1 MNNEQ
6 MNTEK
11 AIFGSDLFPQGQ
23 IRLSELSVY
32 NWGSFHGLHTA
43 SIDADGTLVTGDN
56 GAGKS
61 TFIDGLMA
69 LLLPA
74 GKATFNVAAAQGDRS
89 DRSLLSYM
97 RGSFG
102 SAHDGSSTRVKS
114 KREKGVVTGLRALY
128 QGDDGSSVTLAALF
142 WTNSTTNSLSDV
154 KRVYVVAKRNMLL
167 KEMLDAFGEG
177 NARQLKQWLRD
188 DPAITDCDS
197 NFSDYQELYRKH
209 LYMDNKNAPALLSRA
224 LGLKKIDDLTKLIR
238 ELVLE
243 PSSVKE
249 DARKVV
255 EEFSD
260 LVAIHEQLIDAKEQY
275 NHLNRLPELA
285 ESIAKAAKALYS
297 LQLEK
302 NNLGVYFG
310 EALSILWLKKLS
322 EIKGQLEAIARA
334 IKNAEI
340 DENDAQGAV
349 EKRHEEYLNLGGDKI
364 ESLKKD
370 SKHAQ
375 DKLNDVIQVSSNYQ
389 RDCHNL
395 NLSAELKE
403 DLFLTNKSLA
413 IDKLASIEDDKN
425 HALDNLVNI
434 NTTVNKQKE
443 DFESLESEIKEI
455 ENRPNSNISIKFQ
468 QLRDELTENL
478 NLNTEDLV
486 FIGELLDV
494 KDDEKP
500 WQGAI
505 ERALGGLKTTLLVP
519 KKSYSMVTR
528 WLNVRHT
535 GLHVRA
541 QVVYQTRSEHSSDS
555 GKSASNFTQNFTK
568 FNERGYL
575 RKLVWKDHP
584 YRDWLKGHLNK
595 FDLQCVSGTDE
606 LDATP
611 FSMTKE
617 GLVHMQRGRFEKK
630 DQRRIDDRRSWS
642 LGFSNKS
649 RLALLNLDKKRAEL
663 DTKKFLAELNI
674 ARQSLDKI
682 AEKAKRWE
690 RLDSYVWE
698 QINAPYWQQRLD
710 NVNLDLNKLEQSGG
724 SLELAKNR
732 WNAAKEQL
740 QEIQE
745 NKGQLLTE
753 KGSLGNDKK
762 HAQEQVDKYQQLAS
776 TGMTDDVR
784 ALLSERIGEIT
795 LESADQQ
802 SVLEKALDGEL
813 EKIRSAKSTA
823 ENTANGIMGS
833 FRGKDKWQPLTVD
846 WPTGLEGL
854 QDYLDHYFYVE
865 SEGLPELIDQF
876 KERLNKHATQSLAR
890 IKTRLESERE
900 DILERIDTI
909 NRVLR
914 RTEFKQ
920 GSHLKLGSKRE
931 KYPHV
936 QAFERKVRSAL
947 SQATSDDHEARFTLL
962 ADVVEILEKAS
973 ASGTSSN
980 MESLRLLDP
989 RYQMSFFAEEVDSQT
1004 LNVRDVLESS
1014 SGKSGGEKE
1023 SFAGTI
1029 VAASLAYVLTPDGY
1043 DKPIYC
1049 TVFLDEAFSNTAEA
1063 VSRRV
1068 LRVFKELHIHVNL
1081 ITPYKNL
1088 NLARESARSL
1098 LIAERDA
1105 ELHESHLCEVTWEEI
1120 DRRMAEQ
1127 KQLAHEKEIVAE
1139 IELTDLANTEVA
1151 FNDT

>member
-1 MNNEQ
+1 MKPMNDV
-6 MNTEK
+6 TTTR
-11 AIFGSDLFPQGQ
+11 ADLFSQGQ
-23 IRLSELSVY
+23 IRLAELSVF
-32 NWGSFHGLHTA
+32 NWGSFHSLHTA
-43 SIDADGTLVTGDN
+43 SIDPDGTLVTGDN

-102 SAHDGSSTRVKS
+102 SAHDGSSTRIKS

-128 QGDDGSSVTLAALF
+128 QCEDGSSITLAALF
-142 WTNSTTNSLSDV
+142 WTASSTNTLSDV
-154 KRVYVVAKRNMLL
+154 KRVYLVAKRNMQL
-167 KEMLDAFGEG
+167 KELLDAFGEG

-188 DPAITDCDS
+188 DPTITDCDS
-197 NFSDYQELYRKH
+197 NFTDYQELYRKH

-243 PSSVKE
+243 PSGVKE

-260 LVAIHEQLIDAKEQY
+260 LVAIHDQLIDAKEQKA
-275 NHLNRLPELA
+275 HLSRLPELS
-285 ESIAKAAKALYS
+285 ESIAESKLALDR
-297 LQLEK
+297 LQLQK
-302 NNLGVYFG
+302 NHLSVYFG
-310 EALSILWLKKLS
+310 EALSMLWSNKLS
-322 EIKGQLEAIARA
+322 ELEEELESLGRSIARA
-334 IKNAEI
+334 ETE
-340 DENDAQGAV
+340 ENDAQDSV

-370 SKHAQ
+370 VERIKE
-375 DKLNDVIQVSSNYQ
+375 KLNDVVNSSSSYQ
-389 RDCHNL
+389 DVCRKLELGSD
-395 NLSAELKE
+395 LSEEKFIENSRLAEIKSRGLEQDKKQALDALLEANEKARKCKENVDELKLE
-403 DLFLTNKSLA
+403 MQA
-413 IDKLASIEDDKN
+413 IE
-425 HALDNLVNI
+425 
-434 NTTVNKQKE
+434 T
-443 DFESLESEIKEI
+443 
-455 ENRPNSNISIKFQ
+455 RPGSNIHRDFQ
-468 QLRDELTENL
+468 ELRDEIAENL
-478 NLNTEDLV
+478 SLQRDELV
-486 FIGELLDV
+486 FIGELIDV
-494 KDDEKP
+494 KEEQRN

-505 ERALGGLKTTLLVP
+505 ERALGGLRTTLLVP
-519 KKSYSMVTR
+519 KNKYSLVTR

-541 QVVYQTRSEHSSDS
+541 QVVGE
-555 GKSASNFTQNFTK
+555 QNGRAVFK
-568 FNERGYL
+568 DDGFL
-575 RKLVWKDHP
+575 RKLVWKEHK
-584 YRDWLKGHLNK
+584 YRDWLKQHLSR
-595 FDLQCVSGTDE
+595 FDLHCVAGTDE

-611 FSMTKE
+611 FSMTQQ
-617 GLVHMQRGRFEKK
+617 GLVQLERGRFEKK
-630 DQRRIDDRRSWS
+630 DQSRIDNRRQWC

-649 RLALLNLDKKRAEL
+649 RLALLNTDKSNAEL
-663 DTKKFLAELNI
+663 ELIGFNKVLNI
-674 ARQSLDKI
+674 ARTDLDKVTNS
-682 AEKAKRWE
+682 AVLWEKLGDFDWDA
-690 RLDSYVWE
+690 
-698 QINAPYWQQRLD
+698 INAPYWKARLK
-710 NVNLDLNKLEQSGG
+710 VVEADLERLEQSGG
-724 SLELAKNR
+724 SLEAAKNR
-732 WNAAKEQL
+732 WDLAKEKLEKRKEKTVQL
-740 QEIQE
+740 K
-745 NKGQLLTE
+745 NGNAVLSSKKG
-753 KGSLGNDKK
+753 D
-762 HAQEQVDKYQQLAS
+762 AQKEVERYQTQAS
-776 TGMTDDVR
+776 AGMSDDAR
-784 ALLSERIGEIT
+784 TLLSDRVGVVTFEI
-795 LESADQQ
+795 ADQQ
-802 SVLEKALDGEL
+802 PDF
-813 EKIRSAKSTA
+813 EKILDTEVQEAQSRKSEAERSAERIIGGFK
-823 ENTANGIMGS
+823 
-833 FRGKDKWQPLTVD
+833 GKDKWQPLTVD
-846 WPTGLEGL
+846 WPTGLDGL
-854 QDYLDHYFYVE
+854 QDYLDHYSYIE
-865 SEGLPELIDQF
+865 KEGLPELIDQF

-890 IKTRLESERE
+890 IKTKLESERE

-909 NRVLR
+909 NRVLK

-931 KYPHV
+931 KFPHV
-936 QAFERKVRSAL
+936 QEFERKVRSAL
-947 SQATSDDHEARFTLL
+947 SQATSDDHEARFNLL
-962 ADVVEILEKAS
+962 AEVVEILEKAS
-973 ASGTSSN
+973 APGTSNN

-1004 LNVRDVLESS
+1004 LSVRDVLESS

-1098 LIAERDA
+1098 LIAERDPD
-1105 ELHESHLCEVTWEEI
+1105 LHESHLCEVTWEEI

-1127 KQLAHEKEIVAE
+1127 KRSAIGASLHDEITAE
-1139 IELTDLANTEVA
+1139 IDLVRT
-1151 FNDT
+1151 

>member
-1 MNNEQ
+1 MKPLNSLDLKNSV
-6 MNTEK
+6 
-11 AIFGSDLFPQGQ
+11 AASRADLFAQGQ
-23 IRLSELSVY
+23 IRLAELSVF

-43 SIDADGTLVTGDN
+43 SIDSDGTLVTGDN

-61 TFIDGLMA
+61 TLIDGLMA

-114 KREKGVVTGLRALY
+114 KREKGVVTGLRAHY
-128 QGDDGSSVTLAALF
+128 QCEDGSSITLAALF
-142 WTNSTTNSLSDV
+142 WTASSTNTLSDV
-154 KRVYVVAKRNMLL
+154 KRVYLVAKRDMKL
-167 KEMLDAFGEG
+167 KELLDAFGEG

-188 DPAITDCDS
+188 DPAITDCDN
-197 NFSDYQELYRKH
+197 NFTDYQELYRKL

-243 PSSVKE
+243 PSGVKE
-249 DARKVV
+249 DAKKAV

-260 LVAIHEQLIDAKEQY
+260 LIAIHEQLIDAKEQKT
-275 NHLNRLPELA
+275 HLSRLPELS
-285 ESIAKAAKALYS
+285 ESISESKLALEK
-297 LQLEK
+297 LQLQK
-302 NNLGVYFG
+302 NHLGVYFG
-310 EALSILWLKKLS
+310 EALSMLWSNELTKLEEDLKSLGRS
-322 EIKGQLEAIARA
+322 IAHLETEE
-334 IKNAEI
+334 K
-340 DENDAQGAV
+340 DAQESI

-370 SKHAQ
+370 ILHAK
-375 DKLNDVIQVSSNYQ
+375 DKLNSVIQTSSSYQ
-389 RDCHNL
+389 SDCRSLEL
-395 NLSAELKE
+395 NAELSE
-403 DLFLTNKSLA
+403 EIFISNKHEA
-413 IDKLASIEDDKN
+413 KLKLKKIEDDTKQSQDYFGEIAAQWSEQQKSLN
-425 HALDNLVNI
+425 NI
-434 NTTVNKQKE
+434 KA
-443 DFESLESEIKEI
+443 EILEI
-455 ENRPNSNISIKFQ
+455 EARPDSNIDVRYQ
-468 QLRDELTENL
+468 QLRDDMIESLDIPND
-478 NLNTEDLV
+478 DLV

-494 KDDEKP
+494 KDNEKS

-519 KKSYSMVTR
+519 QKSYSMVTS

-541 QVVYQTRSEHSSDS
+541 QVAYQDKSVPSSD
-555 GKSASNFTQNFTK
+555 GKGSSNFTEFK
-568 FNERGYL
+568 ERGYL

-584 YRDWLKGHLNK
+584 YRDWLKRHLNK
-595 FDLQCVSGTDE
+595 FDLLCVSGTDE

-611 FSMTKE
+611 FSITKE
-617 GLVHMQRGRFEKK
+617 GLVHMERGRFEKK
-630 DQRRIDDRRSWS
+630 DQRKVDDRRSWN

-649 RLALLNLDKKRAEL
+649 RLGLLNLDKQRSEL
-663 DTKKFLAELNI
+663 ELKKLHTATEQ
-674 ARQSLDKI
+674 ARQSMDQVNERKQL
-682 AEKAKRWE
+682 WE
-690 RLDSYVWE
+690 RLDSYLWD
-698 QINAPYWQQRLD
+698 QINAPYWQSRLD
-710 NVNLDLNKLEQSGG
+710 ATATDLKTLEQSGG
-724 SLELAKNR
+724 NLEVAKSR
-732 WNAAKEQL
+732 WESSKSILQDIQKSKEQL
-740 QEIQE
+740 KKDEGALETKKDDAQRQA
-745 NKGQLLTE
+745 E
-753 KGSLGNDKK
+753 KYRL
-762 HAQEQVDKYQQLAS
+762 LAS
-776 TGMTDDVR
+776 TGMSDEVR
-784 ALLSERIGEIT
+784 TLLSDRIGVVT
-795 LESADQQ
+795 LETADQQ
-802 SVLEKALDGEL
+802 SEFEKTLDSEL
-813 EKIRSAKSTA
+813 EKVRSAKNTA
-823 ENTANGIMGS
+823 ENSANGIMGA

-846 WPTGLEGL
+846 WPTGLDGL
-854 QDYLDHYFYVE
+854 PDYLEHYSYIE
-865 SEGLPELIDQF
+865 KEGLPELIDQF

-890 IKTRLESERE
+890 IKTKLESERE

-909 NRVLR
+909 NRVLK

-936 QAFERKVRSAL
+936 QEFERKVRSAL
-947 SQATSDDHEARFTLL
+947 SQATSDDHEARFNLL
-962 ADVVEILEKAS
+962 ADVVDILEKAS
-973 ASGTSSN
+973 APGTSNN

-989 RYQMSFFAEEVDSQT
+989 RYQMSFFAEERDSKT
-1004 LNVRDVLESS
+1004 DDVRDVLESS

-1098 LIAERDA
+1098 LIAERDP

-1120 DRRMAEQ
+1120 DRRMAE
-1127 KQLAHEKEIVAE
+1127 KSRSEGGSSSHNEIATEIDLVIAE
-1139 IELTDLANTEVA
+1139 
-1151 FNDT
+1151 

>member
-1 MNNEQ
+1 M
-6 MNTEK
+6 T
-11 AIFGSDLFPQGQ
+11 SDLLETSDRHISSITRADLLSQGQ
-23 IRLSELSVY
+23 IRLSELSVF

-43 SIDADGTLVTGDN
+43 SIDPEGTLVTGDN

-102 SAHDGSSTRVKS
+102 SAHDGSNTRVKS

-128 QGDDGSSVTLAALF
+128 QCEDGSCITLAALF
-142 WTNSTTNSLSDV
+142 WTTSSTNTLSDV
-154 KRVYVVAKRNMLL
+154 KRVYIVAKRNMHL
-167 KEMLDAFGEG
+167 KEMLEAFGEG
-177 NARQLKQWLRD
+177 NTRQLKQWLRD
-188 DPAITDCDS
+188 APTVTDCDS

-209 LYMDNKNAPALLSRA
+209 LYMENKNAPALLSRA

-243 PSSVKE
+243 PSGVKE

-255 EEFSD
+255 EEFTD
-260 LVAIHEQLIDAKEQY
+260 LVAIHNQLIDAKEQF
-275 NHLNRLPELA
+275 NHLARLPELA
-285 ESIAKAAKALYS
+285 ESITKAKQALDT

-302 NNLGVYFG
+302 NHLETYFG
-310 EALSILWLKKLS
+310 EALSILWTNKLNEIS
-322 EIKGQLEAIARA
+322 EELESLVRTIS
-334 IKNAEI
+334 NAEI
-340 DENDAQGAV
+340 DEQDAQASL

-370 SKHAQ
+370 IKHIQ
-375 DKLNDVIQVSSNYQ
+375 GKLNDIIQASSSYQ
-389 RDCHNL
+389 NDCRSL
-395 NLSAELKE
+395 TLSA
-403 DLFLTNKSLA
+403 DLTEEIFLTNKNSSA
-413 IDKLASIEDDKN
+413 EKIARIEDD
-425 HALDNLVNI
+425 
-434 NTTVNKQKE
+434 TKQSQDYFAE
-443 DFESLESEIKEI
+443 VAAQLSENQKKLGSIEGEIREI
-455 ENRPNSNISIKFQ
+455 EARPDSNIDVRFQ
-468 QLRDELTENL
+468 QLRDEMIASLEL
-478 NLNTEDLV
+478 SSDELV

-494 KDDEKP
+494 KDEEKS

-519 KKSYSMVTR
+519 QKSYSMVTR

-541 QVVYQTRSEHSSDS
+541 QVVLDNKHSGFVQFSD
-555 GKSASNFTQNFTK
+555 K
-568 FNERGYL
+568 GYL
-575 RKLVWKDHP
+575 RKLVWKEHP
-584 YRDWLKGHLNK
+584 YRDWLKSHLNK
-595 FDLQCVSGTDE
+595 FDLKCVSGTDE

-617 GLVHMQRGRFEKK
+617 GLVHMERGWFEKK
-630 DQRRIDDRRSWS
+630 DQKRVDDRRSWS

-649 RLALLNLDKKRAEL
+649 RLLLLNSDKKEAVFNL
-663 DTKKFLAELNI
+663 SELNAKLKK
-674 ARQSLDKI
+674 ARESLNKI
-682 AEKAKRWE
+682 VEKAKLWE
-690 RLDSYVWE
+690 RLYSYTWE
-698 QINAPYWQQRLD
+698 QINAPYWQKRLD
-710 NVNLDLNKLEQSGG
+710 DVKADLAKLEESGG
-724 SLELAKNR
+724 NLELAKSR
-732 WNAAKEQL
+732 WEAAKATLKDIQRNKEQL
-740 QEIQE
+740 LIDQ
-745 NKGQLLTE
+745 
-753 KGSLGNDKK
+753 GSLKNKK
-762 HAQEQVDKYQQLAS
+762 EDAREQLEKYKQLAAS
-776 TGMTDDVR
+776 GMTDEVR
-784 ALLSERIGEIT
+784 TLLTQRIGEVT
-795 LESADQQ
+795 LDNAQRQADFDK
-802 SVLEKALDGEL
+802 ELDSEL
-813 EKIRSAKSTA
+813 EKVRSSISTA
-823 ENTANGIMGS
+823 ENMANGIMGS
-833 FRGKDKWQPLTVD
+833 FRGKDKWQPITVD

-854 QDYLDHYFYVE
+854 QDYLDHYSYIE
-865 SEGLPELIDQF
+865 TEGLPELIDQF

-890 IKTRLESERE
+890 IKTKLESERE

-909 NRVLR
+909 NQVLR

-936 QAFERKVRSAL
+936 QDFERKLRSAL
-947 SQATSDDHEARFTLL
+947 SQATSEDHERRFNLL
-962 ADVVEILEKAS
+962 AEVVEILEKAS
-973 ASGTSSN
+973 APGTSSN

-989 RYQMSFFAEEVDSQT
+989 RYQMSFFAEEIDSET
-1004 LNVRDVLESS
+1004 LDIRDVLESS

-1029 VAASLAYVLTPDGY
+1029 VAASLAYVLTPNGY
-1043 DKPIYC
+1043 DRPIYC

-1068 LRVFKELHIHVNL
+1068 LRVFKALHIHVNL

-1088 NLARESARSL
+1088 NLARESAKSL
-1098 LIAERDA
+1098 LIAERNP

-1127 KQLAHEKEIVAE
+1127 KQSALLS
-1139 IELTDLANTEVA
+1139 ELKDNEVEL
-1151 FNDT
+1151 NDI

>member
-1 MNNEQ
+1 MHNEQVANEQ
-6 MNTEK
+6 MNTGQ
-11 AIFGSDLFPQGQ
+11 AAFGADLFPQGQ

-128 QGDDGSSVTLAALF
+128 QCDDGSSVTLLALF

-154 KRVYVVAKRNMLL
+154 KRVYVVAKRDLQL

-243 PSSVKE
+243 PSGVKE

-275 NHLNRLPELA
+275 NHLSRLPELA
-285 ESIAKAAKALYS
+285 ESIFKATQALNS

-302 NNLGVYFG
+302 NYLGVYFG
-310 EALSILWLKKLS
+310 EALSILWSNKLA
-322 EIKGQLEAIARA
+322 EIENQLEMISRA
-334 IKNAEI
+334 IKSAEI
-340 DENDAQGAV
+340 EEKDAQGSV

-370 SKHAQ
+370 IRHAQ

-389 RDCHNL
+389 RDCRNL
-395 NLSAELKE
+395 NLSAELNE
-403 DLFLTNKSLA
+403 ELFLENKNTA
-413 IDKLASIEDDKN
+413 AEKLAKNEDDTKQSQDYFGEIAAQLSENQKN
-425 HALDNLVNI
+425 LNDM
-434 NTTVNKQKE
+434 K
-443 DFESLESEIKEI
+443 DEIREI
-455 ENRPNSNISIKFQ
+455 EARPDSNIDIRYQ
-468 QLRDELTENL
+468 QLRDEMIDSLDLSSE
-478 NLNTEDLV
+478 ELV

-494 KDDEKP
+494 KDDEKS

-519 KKSYSMVTR
+519 QKSYSMVTR

-541 QVVYQTRSEHSSDS
+541 QVVYQARPEHSSGS
-555 GKSASNFTQNFTK
+555 SRPASSFTE
-568 FNERGYL
+568 FNGRGFL

-617 GLVHMQRGRFEKK
+617 GLVHMERGRFEKK

-649 RLALLNLDKKRAEL
+649 RLVILNSDKKDAEL
-663 DTKKFLAELNI
+663 LLAELNATLNE
-674 ARQSLDKI
+674 ARGTLNKV
-682 AEKAKRWE
+682 AERAKLWE
-690 RLDSYVWE
+690 RISSHAWE

-710 NVNLDLNKLEQSGG
+710 NVSGDLKKLEQSGG
-724 SLELAKNR
+724 NLELAKNR
-732 WNAAKEQL
+732 WNAAKERL

-753 KGSLGNDKK
+753 KGSLSNDKK
-762 HAQEQVDKYQQLAS
+762 YAQEQVDKYQHLAS

-784 ALLSERIGEIT
+784 TLLSERVGEVA
-795 LESADQQ
+795 LGSADQQ
-802 SVLEKALDGEL
+802 SVLEKALDGDL
-813 EKIRSAKSTA
+813 EKVRSAKSTA

-865 SEGLPELIDQF
+865 TEGLPELIDQF

-890 IKTRLESERE
+890 IKTKLESERE

-936 QAFERKVRSAL
+936 QEFERKVRSAL
-947 SQATSDDHEARFTLL
+947 SQATSDDHETRFNLL

-1004 LNVRDVLESS
+1004 LDVRDVLESS

-1098 LIAERDA
+1098 LIAERDP

-1120 DRRMAEQ
+1120 DRRMAAQ
-1127 KQLAHEKEIVAE
+1127 KQLVHEKEIVAE
-1139 IELTDLANTEVA
+1139 IELTDLTDTEVELR
-1151 FNDT
+1151 

>member
-1 MNNEQ
+1 MVTPMSNIELNNSVVE
-6 MNTEK
+6 TRV
-11 AIFGSDLFPQGQ
+11 DLFSQEQ
-23 IRLSELSVY
+23 IRLAELSVF

-43 SIDADGTLVTGDN
+43 SIDSDGTLVTGDN

-128 QGDDGSSVTLAALF
+128 KCEDGSSVTLAALF
-142 WTNSTTNSLSDV
+142 WITSSTNTLSDV
-154 KRVYVVAKRNMLL
+154 KRTYLVAKRNMQL
-167 KEMLDAFGEG
+167 KELLNAFSDG
-177 NARQLKQWLRD
+177 NVRQLKQWLRD
-188 DPAITDCDS
+188 DPAITDCDH
-197 NFSDYQELYRKH
+197 NFTDYQELYRKF

-243 PSSVKE
+243 PSGVKE
-249 DARKVV
+249 DAKQVV

-260 LVAIHEQLIDAKEQY
+260 LVAIHEKLIDAKEQKA
-275 NHLNRLPELA
+275 HLGRLPELS
-285 ESIAKAAKALYS
+285 ESIAESKLA
-297 LQLEK
+297 LEK
-302 NNLGVYFG
+302 LHLQKNHLSVYFG
-310 EALSILWLKKLS
+310 EVLSMLWSNKLR
-322 EIKGQLEAIARA
+322 ELEEELESLDRSIARA
-334 IKNAEI
+334 ETE
-340 DENDAQGAV
+340 ENDAQESV

-370 SKHAQ
+370 IKYAK
-375 DKLNDVIQVSSNYQ
+375 DDLNSAIQASSNYQ
-389 RDCHNL
+389 SDCRSL
-395 NLSAELKE
+395 ELDAELNEEIFIK
-403 DLFLTNKSLA
+403 NKREATL
-413 IDKLASIEDDKN
+413 KLEKIEDD
-425 HALDNLVNI
+425 
-434 NTTVNKQKE
+434 TKQSQDYFGEIAAQLSEQQKR
-443 DFESLESEIKEI
+443 LNEIKCEIREI
-455 ENRPNSNISIKFQ
+455 EARPGSNIDVRYQ
-468 QLRDELTENL
+468 QLRDEMIESL
-478 NLNTEDLV
+478 NLSGDELV

-494 KDDEKP
+494 KDDEKA
-500 WQGAI
+500 WQGAM

-519 KKSYSMVTR
+519 QKNYSMVTR

-541 QVVYQTRSEHSSDS
+541 QVVAKYNSQDNS
-555 GKSASNFTQNFTK
+555 SNFTE

-584 YRDWLKGHLNK
+584 YRDWLKAHLNK
-595 FDLQCVSGTDE
+595 FDLRCVSGTDE

-617 GLVHMQRGRFEKK
+617 GLVHLERGRFEKK
-630 DQRRIDDRRSWS
+630 DQRKIDDRRSWS

-649 RLALLNLDKKRAEL
+649 RLGLLNLDMQRAEL
-663 DTKKFLAELNI
+663 ELKKLHATTEQ
-674 ARQSLDKI
+674 ARQAMDQVNERKQLWEKI
-682 AEKAKRWE
+682 
-690 RLDSYVWE
+690 DGYSWE
-698 QINAPYWQQRLD
+698 QINAPYWQKRLD
-710 NVNLDLNKLEQSGG
+710 TVSADLERLEQSGG
-724 SLELAKNR
+724 NLELAKSR
-732 WNAAKEQL
+732 WDEAKKLLLDIQKNKEQL
-740 QEIQE
+740 KKDEGALEAKKDDAQQ
-745 NKGQLLTE
+745 QVE
-753 KGSLGNDKK
+753 KYRL
-762 HAQEQVDKYQQLAS
+762 LAS
-776 TGMTDDVR
+776 TGMGDEVR
-784 ALLSERIGEIT
+784 TLLSDRIGVVT
-795 LESADQQ
+795 LETADQQ
-802 SVLEKALDGEL
+802 SEFEKTLDSEL
-813 EKIRSAKSTA
+813 DKVRSAKATA
-823 ENTANGIMGS
+823 EYSANGVMNY
-833 FRGKDKWQPLTVD
+833 FRGKDKWQHLTVD
-846 WPTGLEGL
+846 WPAGLDGL
-854 QDYLDHYFYVE
+854 PDYLEHYSYIE
-865 SEGLPELIDQF
+865 KEGLPELIDQF

-890 IKTRLESERE
+890 IKTKLESERE
-900 DILERIDTI
+900 DILERINTI
-909 NRVLR
+909 NHVLK

-931 KYPHV
+931 NYPHV

-947 SQATSDDHEARFTLL
+947 SQATSDDHEARFNLL
-962 ADVVEILEKAS
+962 ADVVDILEKAS
-973 ASGTSSN
+973 APGTSNN

-989 RYQMSFFAEEVDSQT
+989 RYQMSFFAEEIDSQT
-1004 LNVRDVLESS
+1004 FSVRDVLESS

-1098 LIAERDA
+1098 LIAERDS

-1127 KQLAHEKEIVAE
+1127 KRSEINKELAVDIQITKPTHNK
-1139 IELTDLANTEVA
+1139 IEPD
-1151 FNDT
+1151 DI